1 MNSNANAQA
10 RLASIVKRN
19 NNRIAARKAANNN
32 RKKNAAAISA
42 ARKAE
47 YNKRIKNASN
57 ARAAAN
63 QQRANKLQ
71 VVRNRQADLMRIRAM
86 NNAAVVA
93 FFTGNYKNNNGQL
106 RRTRVAQMLFNGRIP
121 NKGVAQAYLNR
132 YNKWNRGRP
141 SIAARM
147 RAAGNGSVR
156 ATQAK
161 QALGRFFT
169 TAPRLARLAAYRP
182 FARSTNV
189 ARRATA

>member
-1 MNSNANAQA
+1 MNSNANSQA
-10 RLASIVKRN
+10 RLASIVKR
-19 NNRIAARKAANNN
+19 NNN

-42 ARKAE
+42 ARKAQ

-57 ARAAAN
+57 ARALAN
-63 QQRANKLQ
+63 QQRTSKLQ
-71 VVRNRQADLMRIRAM
+71 VGRNRQAELMKIRAM

-106 RRTRVAQMLFNGRIP
+106 RRARVAPKLFVRFP

-182 FARSTNV
+182 FARSVNV
-189 ARRATA
+189 AKRATA

>member
-1 MNSNANAQA
+1 MNSNSNSQA
-10 RLASIVKRN
+10 RLANIVKRN
-19 NNRIAARKAANNN
+19 NNRIAARKAENNS

-47 YNKRIKNASN
+47 YNKRTKNANN

-63 QQRANKLQ
+63 KNRANKLQ
-71 VVRNRQADLMRIRAM
+71 VVRNRQAELMKIRAM

-93 FFTGNYKNNNGQL
+93 FFTGNFKNNNGQL
-106 RRTRVAQMLFNGRIP
+106 RRARVAPKLFVRFP

-182 FARSTNV
+182 FTRSVNV